1 VEQIKEKKRKKKRRR
16 KKGESIEKK
25 MSMYDVKIK

>member
-1 VEQIKEKKRKKKRRR
+1 VEQIKEKKRKKKRR